1 MRVEN
6 GLKSDNPDELALLY
20 GIQSMG
26 AVIETKVDK
35 TVTLRFGEN
44 VEHWTILRVIA
55 FSSDRKRMSVIAQ
68 NDDTK
73 EIRVFTK
80 VFIHYGM

>member
-1 MRVEN
+1 MEN
-6 GLKSDNPDELALLY
+6 VLKSDNPDELALLY

-26 AVIETKVDK
+26 AMIERKVDK
-35 TVTLRFGEN
+35 SVTLRFGEN

-68 NDDTK
+68 NDDSK
-73 EIRVFTK
+73 DIRIFTK
-80 VFIHYGM
+80 VLIRYGM

>member
-1 MRVEN
+1 M
-6 GLKSDNPDELALLY
+6 KSDNPDELALLY

-26 AVIETKVDK
+26 AVMVTKVDK
-35 TVTLRFGEN
+35 SITLRFGDN

-68 NDDTK
+68 NDDSK

-80 VFIHYGM
+80 VLIRYGM